1 MSKKIDPE
9 LIRHIATLARITL
22 SEEEVE
28 SFTHQF
34 ARIVDY
40 FDKLNQLDTEGVEPL
55 THAVELSNVLAED
68 VASPSLST
76 DQVLANAPD
85 REGSFFKVPK
95 VLGDS

>member
-1 MSKKIDPE
+1 MSKKNDPD

-22 SEEEVE
+22 REEEVE
-28 SFTHQF
+28 SFAHQF
-34 ARIVDY
+34 VRIIDY

-55 THAVELSNVLAED
+55 THAVELSNVLADD
-68 VASPSLST
+68 VASPSLPP
-76 DQVLANAPD
+76 DQALANAPD